1 MSIQKIGYFAGI
13 RDFFYL
19 ARTKFLDGQVM
30 FVLYKAQFQEKEVDK
45 SNNLVYSLLIVL
57 NKELFNFIE
66 NLGWLIYWEGA
77 R

>member
-1 MSIQKIGYFAGI
+1 
-13 RDFFYL
+13 
-19 ARTKFLDGQVM
+19 M

-57 NKELFNFIE
+57 NKEQGNFIE

-77 R
+77 RCHLRKMFYKINRCEVIFKKNRRLEN

>member
-1 MSIQKIGYFAGI
+1 
-13 RDFFYL
+13 
-19 ARTKFLDGQVM
+19 M
-30 FVLYKAQFQEKEVDK
+30 FVLYKEQFQEKEVDK